1 MMTDI
6 AVVGLDCRFPRATD
20 PAALW
25 QLLLE
30 GGDGVDE
37 ITASERW
44 DGAALQN
51 SGILN
56 HRNAGLIA
64 EADAF
69 DNDFFGITPRDAAAM
84 DPQQR
89 LLLHTA
95 WRAIEN
101 ATLDPRGQAGSHTGV
116 FVGVMAAEWAHLQM
130 RDYTRIT
137 AQTGSGNG
145 HFMTANRLSY
155 QLDLKGPS
163 LAVDTACSSSLVA
176 VHLAAQALRHHECD
190 QALAAGVNLTLTP
203 AINAFYTQAGLAAP
217 DGRCKPFSAAADGIG
232 RGEGVAVIVLRRLA
246 DAVAE
251 NLPVYA
257 VIKGSAVNSDGR
269 SNGVTAPNRWAQQQ
283 VVEAACRAAG
293 IVPAQISF
301 LEAHGTGT
309 LLGDMIE
316 VKALAHA
323 HRRGREEPCVIGS
336 IKGNLGHTEG
346 AAGIAGLIKVVL
358 SLHHRMVPPT
368 RFADDENAALRLGD
382 GGLRLLSEPM
392 ALPADVVYAGVS
404 SFGIGGTNSHV
415 VLASAA
421 SAAPVPATTGGGI
434 VTLSADSPEGL
445 HRNAVR
451 LAEDL
456 ENSTAPLA
464 QLCWSTNKIK
474 ATGKVRLALAARD
487 RAATVAA
494 LRAGDFDTGAAGGIS
509 AGWLFSGQGT
519 QYPGMHRALYE
530 DSATFRDAFDRV
542 ESTMLPYLGARI
554 GRLMDDD
561 RVHRTEFAQPAI
573 FAAQYAQ
580 TQALAAVGAEP
591 AWLLGHSIGEYA
603 AAVVAEVFSLEDACR
618 LVVARGRLMQR
629 LPAGGGMLAIH
640 ASVNELPFRTM
651 DVAAVNGDGEIV
663 LSGALDAIERTAAW
677 CAEAGIRARR
687 LDVSHAFH
695 SELMEPMV
703 AEFAAVATQCRYQL
717 PLIPMF
723 STLRGGIPDRDEP
736 MDAQYWTAHVRAT
749 VRFGAAVTEALQ
761 THPTHLVEFGS
772 RPTLAPM
779 IIRSHPDAPPVLS
792 VARGVAET
800 AAALYRD
807 GLNPDW
813 DTLYPADARVAH
825 RLGGYEFSTANR
837 YRITEQAGPTSR
849 HDTGTDTD
857 KEPTMESLV
866 ALFREQAAVL
876 AAYRGID
883 LPAELTTHLES
894 PSQVDISAVVRA
906 EIARVSGFPAARLH
920 LSSTIVGDL
929 GFDSIMVTDLI
940 SGLKRKLPGRQVD
953 LAAFGPDTMIADVVA
968 MAGGSVGEPAEEAT
982 QPPAVTPQFRISD
995 FEEVKALAERISLV
1009 DTAGVDNPYFV
1020 VNDGIT
1026 TDTSIINGVEVINFA
1041 SFNYLGL
1048 SGHPAVAEAM
1058 ADAVRRYG
1066 SSCSA
1071 SRMLSGEKPIHR
1083 ALERELADLLGTQD
1097 ALALVNGHATN
1108 VTVIGHLLGDRDL
1121 VIHDSLAHDSIVQG
1135 CKLSG
1140 ATRRPFP
1147 HNNAAAL
1154 DELLTEI
1161 RHQYRRV
1168 LIVIE
1173 GVYSQD
1179 GDVADLPAF
1188 IEVKKKHQALLM
1200 IDEAH
1205 SIGVLGAAGGGVG
1218 QHFGVDR
1225 ADVELWCGTMSKAL
1239 AGCGGYVAGSRELIE
1254 YLKYTTP
1261 GFIFSGGLPPA
1272 IAAAALAAITVMRSE
1287 SGHLQRLHESSAL
1300 FLRLAREA
1308 GLNTGD
1314 SQGTPIIPCIVGSSM
1329 TALRLSHALLRHG
1342 VNANPIL
1349 YPAVPED
1356 QARLRFFIT
1365 SQHTEEQIRYAVR
1378 VLAGEL
1384 ALVPA
1389 A

>member
-1 MMTDI
+1 MTDI
-6 AVVGLDCRFPRATD
+6 AVVGLDCRFAKAND

-25 QLLLE
+25 KLLLD

-37 ITASERW
+37 VTASARW
-44 DGAALQN
+44 DAAALQEA
-51 SGILN
+51 GTVN

-64 EADAF
+64 DADAF
-69 DNDFFGITPRDAAAM
+69 DNDFFGITPREAASM

-89 LLLHTA
+89 LLLQTA

-101 ATLDPRGQAGSHTGV
+101 ATLDPRGQAGSNTGV
-116 FVGVMAAEWAHLQM
+116 YVGVMAGEWAHLHM

-145 HFMTANRLSY
+145 YFMTANRLSY

-203 AINAFYTQAGLAAP
+203 AVNAFYTQAGLAAP

-246 DAVAE
+246 VAVAE
-251 NLPVYA
+251 KLPIYA

-269 SNGVTAPNRWAQQQ
+269 SNGITAPNRWAQQQ
-283 VVEAACRAAG
+283 VADAACRAAG
-293 IVPAQISF
+293 IVPAQITF

-316 VKALAHA
+316 AKALANA
-323 HRRGREEPCVIGS
+323 HRRGREQPCAIGS

-358 SLHHRMVPPT
+358 SLHHRLVPPT
-368 RFADDENAALRLGD
+368 RFATDENAALRLRD

-392 ALPADVVYAGVS
+392 ELPTDVVYAGVS

-421 SAAPVPATTGGGI
+421 PEAAAPEATGGGI
-434 VTLSADSPEGL
+434 LTLSADSLEGL
-445 HRNAVR
+445 RRNAFNAAEE
-451 LAEDL
+451 LA
-456 ENSTAPLA
+456 NTTAPLA
-464 QLCWSTNKIK
+464 QMCWSSNTIK
-474 ATGKVRLALAARD
+474 STGKVRLALVTRD

-494 LRAGDFDTGAAGGIS
+494 LRGADLDTGTAGPMS

-519 QYPGMHRALYE
+519 QYPGMHRALYQ
-530 DSATFRDAFDRV
+530 DSAAFRAAFSRV
-542 ESTMLPYLGARI
+542 ENAMLPHLGAPL
-554 GRLMDDD
+554 GQVMDDE

-573 FAAQYAQ
+573 FAVQYAQ
-580 TQALAAVGAEP
+580 AEVLAAAGAEP

-603 AAVVAEVFSLEDACR
+603 AAVVAEALSLEDACR

-629 LPAGGGMLAIH
+629 LPAGGGMLAIR

-663 LSGALDAIERTAAW
+663 VSGAADTIERTAAW
-677 CAEAGIRARR
+677 CAEAGIRARK
-687 LDVSHAFH
+687 LNVSHAFH

-703 AEFAAVATQCRYQL
+703 AEFASVATQCRYQ
-717 PLIPMF
+717 PPSIPMF
-723 STLRGGIPDRDEP
+723 STLRGGIPDHDEP
-736 MDAQYWTAHVRAT
+736 MDAQYWTAHIRAT

-761 THPTHLVEFGS
+761 TQPTHLVEFGS

-779 IIRSHPDAPPVLS
+779 IMRSHPDAPPVLP

-800 AAALYRD
+800 VAALYRD
-807 GLNPDW
+807 GLNPNW
-813 DTLYPADARVAH
+813 DTLYPAEAKVAH

-837 YRITEQAGPTSR
+837 YWITEQAGPPSR
-849 HDTGTDTD
+849 PDTEG
-857 KEPTMESLV
+857 EPTMESLV

-876 AAYRGID
+876 AAYRGTD
-883 LPAELTTHLES
+883 LPAELTAHLES
-894 PSQVDISAVVRA
+894 PAQADTSAIVRA
-906 EIARVSGFPAARLH
+906 EIARVSGFPAARLRP
-920 LSSTIVGDL
+920 SSTIVGDL

-940 SGLKRKLPGRQVD
+940 SGLKRKLPEGRVD
-953 LAAFGPDTMIADVVA
+953 LSAFAAGTTIADVVA
-968 MAGGSVGEPAEEAT
+968 MAGGRVSESTEEPQQT
-982 QPPAVTPQFRISD
+982 AVTPQFRISD
-995 FEEVKALAERISLV
+995 FEEVKALAQRISLV

-1020 VNDGIT
+1020 VNDGVT
-1026 TDTSIINGVEVINFA
+1026 TDTSIVNGVEVINFS
-1041 SFNYLGL
+1041 SFNYLGM

-1071 SRMLSGEKPIHR
+1071 SRLLSGEKPIHR
-1083 ALERELADLLGTQD
+1083 ELERELADLLGTQD

-1108 VTVIGHLLGDRDL
+1108 VTVIGHLLDDRDL

-1147 HNNAAAL
+1147 HNDPAAL
-1154 DELLTEI
+1154 DELLTDI

-1179 GDVADLPAF
+1179 GDIADLPAF
-1188 IEVKKKHQALLM
+1188 IDVKRKHQALLM

-1205 SIGVLGAAGGGVG
+1205 SIGVLGATGGGVG
-1218 QHFGVDR
+1218 EHFGVDR

-1272 IAAAALAAITVMRSE
+1272 IAAAALAAIKVMRSE
-1287 SGHLQRLHESSAL
+1287 PGHLQRLHESAAL
-1300 FLRLAREA
+1300 FLSLARAA

-1329 TALRLSHALLRHG
+1329 TALRLSDALLKHG

-1356 QARLRFFIT
+1356 KARLRFFIT
-1365 SQHTEEQIRYAVR
+1365 SEHTEEQIRYAIK

-1384 ALVPA
+1384 AHLGEVPA